1 LIQNLSIKRS
11 LTQITTYLLLS
22 LLFNI
27 STAQN
32 AAQPGA
38 SIKSLNISRLNIA
51 PDIDGLLDEPIW
63 NQATQINDMHQ
74 VEPTEYIEPS
84 QETFIYI
91 YYDDEALY
99 VGARLMDSNPEAM
112 VSNVLRQGEAF
123 WSDELFAVIIDT
135 FNDKRNGYR
144 FQVNPNGLR
153 MEGIF
158 VNTTNTDMNW
168 NGIWQAA
175 ATTNNDGWSAEM
187 LIPFKTLSF
196 DPNNDTW
203 GINFERDISR
213 GEEGIA
219 WVSRNQTTN
228 PSIAGIAVG
237 FEDLQLGRGLDVV
250 PSVVLNTQKTHASPG
265 ANNDDTAPSL
275 DIYYKITPSLNSAL
289 TFNTDFSA
297 TEVDDRQVELT
308 RFNLFFPEKR
318 DFFLRDSDIF
328 QFGRIGSLDGYS
340 AGQNDTFS
348 RPDLQSAQPF
358 FSRRIGLSANGQP
371 VDLDIGGKLAGR
383 VGGWNL
389 GALAIQ
395 QAEHGDVTAT
405 DIFVGRAAMNILE
418 ESTIGMI
425 VTDGDPRSNKDNSLI
440 GADFRYANTR
450 LAGGRALEADLWY
463 QQSNTDGIDEK
474 DRAYGF
480 RLRAPNSTG
489 FRGQIGFKEIE
500 ENFFPALGYVNRS
513 GVRDQTFKLGYTKRP
528 PGGRYSAIYSG
539 IDAQRI
545 ELITGGLQTQVVTL
559 RALEIDSSARTRG
572 YLHFHATQESLTETY
587 KIWERG
593 LESVV
598 IPTGN
603 YSFNETEL
611 QFQSDHTKAF
621 WGSINYQ
628 SGDFYDGERERS
640 SIGLGWRPS
649 IRFRTTLNYT
659 LNDVKLPHGDFNTR
673 LVQLRSDVIFSSTLS
688 WVTLLQYDDI
698 SETMGINARLHWIPE
713 AGREAY
719 IVLNH
724 NLQDF
729 DRDNRYSSVSADLA
743 LKLNYTFRF

>member
-1 LIQNLSIKRS
+1 
-11 LTQITTYLLLS
+11 
-22 LLFNI
+22 
-27 STAQN
+27 
-32 AAQPGA
+32 
-38 SIKSLNISRLNIA
+38 
-51 PDIDGLLDEPIW
+51 
-63 NQATQINDMHQ
+63 
-74 VEPTEYIEPS
+74 
-84 QETFIYI
+84 
-91 YYDDEALY
+91 
-99 VGARLMDSNPEAM
+99 
-112 VSNVLRQGEAF
+112 
-123 WSDELFAVIIDT
+123 VIIDT

-474 DRAYGF
+474 DTAYGF

-528 PGGRYSAIYSG
+528 PGGRYTAIYSG

-572 YLHFHATQESLTETY
+572 YLYFHATQEALTETY

-611 QFQSDHTKAF
+611 QLQSDHTKTF
-621 WGSINYQ
+621 WGSINHQ

-659 LNDVKLPHGDFNTR
+659 LNDVKLPHGDFTTR